1 MIEPF
6 VPILVAIGTGF
17 AVLTSRIY
25 NRIAHLDNRVDSIEL
40 RVVQEFV
47 TKDDFNGAMER
58 MEQHMIRIEDKLDNL
73 VNRNLR

>member
-6 VPILVAIGTGF
+6 VPIFVAVGTGF
-17 AVLTSRIY
+17 AVLTSKIY
-25 NRIAHLDNRVDSIEL
+25 NRIANLDSRVDSIEL

-47 TKDDFNGAMER
+47 SKSEFTAAAER
-58 MEQHMIRIEDKLDNL
+58 MEAHMVRIEDKLDNL

>member
-6 VPILVAIGTGF
+6 VPIFVAIGTGF
-17 AVLTSRIY
+17 AVMTSRIY
-25 NRIAHLDNRVDSIEL
+25 NRISTLDNRVDSIEL

-47 TKDDFNGAMER
+47 TKNDFSAAMER
-58 MEQHMIRIEDKLDNL
+58 MEGHMVRIEDKLDNL

>member
-6 VPILVAIGTGF
+6 VPIFVAIGTGF
-17 AVLTSRIY
+17 AVMTSRIY
-25 NRIAHLDNRVDSIEL
+25 NRISTLDNRVDSIEL
-40 RVVQEFV
+40 RVVQEYVSKSEF
-47 TKDDFNGAMER
+47 TAAAER

>member
-6 VPILVAIGTGF
+6 VPILVAIGTGA

-25 NRIAHLDNRVDSIEL
+25 NRIAHLDSRVDSIEL
-40 RVVQEFV
+40 RVVQDFV
-47 TKDDFNGAMER
+47 SKDDFSSAMER

>member
-6 VPILVAIGTGF
+6 IPVLIALGTGM
-17 AVLTSRIY
+17 AVLTNRIY
-25 NRIAHLDNRVDSIEL
+25 NRISHLDNRVDSIEL
-40 RVVQEFV
+40 KVVQEFV
-47 TKDDFNGAMER
+47 SKDDFSGAMER